1 MHSIIVGP
9 GASTVSCPICGYEV
23 EIFRKEGRLAQHKS
37 KGRSI
42 YDCSAAR
49 LKFSFQGLNEASAK
63 KKKRQDAAKKAKAK
77 SSKSAKAKASRRGM
91 DKDEQAA
98 SRYMRRVGR
107 VATRQSRYME
117 RDFAVWAEG
126 SWGDTNSTDT
136 GGRNSV
142 HAAHGGRVQS
152 NRSRY

>member
-1 MHSIIVGP
+1 MHSITVGP
-9 GASTVSCPICGYEV
+9 GASTVNCPVCGAKV
-23 EIFRKEGRLAQHKS
+23 EFFRGVGRIAEHKR
-37 KGRSI
+37 KDRVI
-42 YDCSAAR
+42 YDCPAAR
-49 LKFSFQGLNEASAK
+49 KRFSFKGPMRASAK
-63 KKKRQDAAKKAKAK
+63 TKKRQDVAKAKAK
-77 SSKSAKAKASRRGM
+77 SSKSVRAKDSRRGM